1 MHVDAVALTPDNLHL
16 CVPLWGGAETYASSE
31 MANVVAAAKLLLRQ
45 KRALGAVVL
54 ENGRTR
60 AFGMTT
66 FGDTALIDRYLQDPH
81 PHIGKRLLLAAQE
94 PRSRAVLDRDR
105 IAECNA
111 GRGLQLIVVNTGIDP
126 AAHEPDHVLGRLIS
140 AFFDTHRGYRIARIV
155 NEVFGEM
162 AVSIVVKSGS
172 YEIVRIFDLSTPGG
186 TLRSLVGTLTRE
198 QAATSK
204 NPLLV
209 MFSYSPPRLRFTR
222 AEQQLLS
229 EALVG
234 ATDDTLSAR
243 LGIPLTAVKSRWA
256 RIQDRASAALPELF
270 RHVPEA
276 PHGGRGVQTRHLIL
290 QYVREHPSE
299 LTPYGRPRSRGH
311 HHRVTQPTAQR
322 LS

>member
-54 ENGRTR
+54 ENDRTR

-66 FGDTALIDRYLQDPH
+66 FADTALINSYLQDPH

-186 TLRSLVGTLTRE
+186 TP
-198 QAATSK
+198 
-204 NPLLV
+204 PL
-209 MFSYSPPRLRFTR
+209 SRRD
-222 AEQQLLS
+222 
-229 EALVG
+229 
-234 ATDDTLSAR
+234 TDA
-243 LGIPLTAVKSRWA
+243 
-256 RIQDRASAALPELF
+256 
-270 RHVPEA
+270 
-276 PHGGRGVQTRHLIL
+276 
-290 QYVREHPSE
+290 
-299 LTPYGRPRSRGH
+299 
-311 HHRVTQPTAQR
+311 
-322 LS
+322 